1 VLQVSLDGPF
11 LIAPSVFSNV
21 YFHPAGVTSVSG
33 WSILDC
39 TFGFLYRLFSS
50 CRCYK
55 CLWIVHSWL
64 HLRFSL
70 TFIFI
75 LPVLQVSL
83 DGPFLIAPSVFSTVY
98 FHPAGVTSVSGWSI
112 LDCTFGFLYRLF
124 SSCRCYKCLWMVHS
138 WLHLRFS
145 LTFIFILPVLQVSLD
160 RPFLIAPS
168 VFSNVYFHPVG
179 LCLWMVHFWLHLRFS
194 LTFIFIL
201 PVLQVS
207 LDGPFLIAP
216 SVFSNVYFHL
226 AGVTSVSGWSIL
238 DCTFGFL

>member
-1 VLQVSLDGPF
+1 MTMLCILLSSSCVLCAQWCQCLWIVHSWLHLRFSLTFIFILPVLQVSLDCPF

-21 YFHPAGVTSVSG
+21 YFHPVGVTSVSG
-33 WSILDC
+33 LSILDC

-83 DGPFLIAPSVFSTVY
+83 DGPFLIAPSVFSNVY

-112 LDCTFGFLYRLF
+112 LDCTFGFL
-124 SSCRCYKCLWMVHS
+124 
-138 WLHLRFS
+138 
-145 LTFIFILPVLQVSLD
+145 
-160 RPFLIAPS
+160 
-168 VFSNVYFHPVG
+168 
-179 LCLWMVHFWLHLRFS
+179 
-194 LTFIFIL
+194 
-201 PVLQVS
+201 
-207 LDGPFLIAP
+207 
-216 SVFSNVYFHL
+216 
-226 AGVTSVSGWSIL
+226 
-238 DCTFGFL
+238 